1 MTGLEKITDQIQ
13 EEAKASAASRI
24 EAAQKEAD
32 EILAAAKDTCAA
44 MEAEAAE
51 KSAAMKVN
59 YEGRIKSSAEQQRRT
74 ALLRAK
80 QEIIAGVIEE
90 AYVALKEKDAKSYFL
105 TMEKILKTY
114 ALAEEGEIY
123 FSEEDLARM
132 PADFEKKI
140 KSAAKEKGGSLV
152 LKKEPKAI
160 PDGFVLVYGGVEEN
174 CTLRALFDAKKDKLQ
189 DKVNAILFL

>member
-13 EEAKASAASRI
+13 EEAKASAAQRL

-32 EILAAAKDTCAA
+32 AVLAEAKDACAA

-51 KSAAMKVN
+51 KNAAMKVN
-59 YEGRIKSSAEQQRRT
+59 YEGRVKSSAEQQRRT

-80 QEIIAGVIEE
+80 QEIIADVIEE
-90 AYVALKEKDAKSYFL
+90 AYVTLKKKDVQSYFL

-114 ALAEEGEIY
+114 ALAEDGEIY
-123 FSEEDLARM
+123 FSAEDLARM
-132 PADFEKKI
+132 PGDFEKKI
-140 KSAAKEKGGSLV
+140 TAAAKEKGGSLV

-160 PDGFVLVYGGVEEN
+160 ADGFVLVYGGVEEN
-174 CTLRALFDAKKDKLQ
+174 CTLKALFDAKKDELQ
-189 DKVNAILFL
+189 DKVNAILFS

>member
-13 EEAKASAASRI
+13 EEAKASAARRL

-32 EILAAAKDTCAA
+32 AVIAEAKDVCAA
-44 MEAEAAE
+44 METETAE
-51 KSAAMKVN
+51 KIAAMKVN

-80 QEIIAGVIEE
+80 QEIIAEVIEE
-90 AYVALKEKDAKSYFL
+90 ARLTLKKKDAQSYFL
-105 TMEKILKTY
+105 TLEKILKTY
-114 ALAEEGEIY
+114 ALAENGEIY
-123 FSEEDLARM
+123 FSAEDLARM

-140 KSAAKEKGGSLV
+140 KTAAKENGGSLV

-160 PDGFVLVYGGVEEN
+160 ADGFVLVYGGVEEN
-174 CTLRALFDAKKDKLQ
+174 CTLKALFDAKKDELQ
-189 DKVNAILFL
+189 DKVNAILFS

>member
-13 EEAKASAASRI
+13 EEAKASAAGRL

-32 EILAAAKDTCAA
+32 VILAEAKDACAA

-51 KSAAMKVN
+51 KNAAMKVN
-59 YEGRIKSSAEQQRRT
+59 YEGRVKSSAEQQRRT

-80 QEIIAGVIEE
+80 QEIIAEVIEE
-90 AYVALKEKDAKSYFL
+90 AYVTLKQKDVQSYFL

-114 ALAEEGEIY
+114 ALAEAGEIY
-123 FSEEDLARM
+123 FSAEDLARM
-132 PADFEKKI
+132 PGDFEKKI
-140 KSAAKEKGGSLV
+140 AAAAKEKGGSLV

-160 PDGFVLVYGGVEEN
+160 ADGFVLAYGGVEEN
-174 CTLRALFDAKKDKLQ
+174 CTLKALFDAKKDELQ
-189 DKVNAILFL
+189 DKVNAILFS

>member
-13 EEAKASAASRI
+13 EEAKASAARRL

-32 EILAAAKDTCAA
+32 AVIAEAKDVCAA
-44 MEAEAAE
+44 METETAE
-51 KSAAMKVN
+51 KIAAMKVN

-80 QEIIAGVIEE
+80 QEIIAEVIEE
-90 AYVALKEKDAKSYFL
+90 ARLTLKKKDAQSYFL
-105 TMEKILKTY
+105 TLEKILKTY
-114 ALAEEGEIY
+114 ALAENGEIY
-123 FSEEDLARM
+123 FSAEDLARL

-140 KSAAKEKGGSLV
+140 KTAAKEKGGSLV

-160 PDGFVLVYGGVEEN
+160 ADGFVLAYGGVEEN
-174 CTLRALFDAKKDKLQ
+174 CTLKALFDAKKDELQ
-189 DKVNAILFL
+189 DKVNAILFS

>member
-13 EEAKASAASRI
+13 EEAKASAARRL

-32 EILAAAKDTCAA
+32 AVIAEAKDVCAA
-44 MEAEAAE
+44 METETAE
-51 KSAAMKVN
+51 KIAAMKVN

-80 QEIIAGVIEE
+80 QEIIAEVIEE
-90 AYVALKEKDAKSYFL
+90 ARLTLKKKDAQSYFL
-105 TMEKILKTY
+105 TLEKILKTY
-114 ALAEEGEIY
+114 ALAENGEIY
-123 FSEEDLARM
+123 FSAEDLARM

-140 KSAAKEKGGSLV
+140 KTAAKEKGGSLV

-160 PDGFVLVYGGVEEN
+160 ADCFVLVYGGVEEN
-174 CTLRALFDAKKDKLQ
+174 CTLKALFDAKKDELQ
-189 DKVNAILFL
+189 DKVNAILFS

>member
-13 EEAKASAASRI
+13 EEAKASAARRL

-32 EILAAAKDTCAA
+32 AVIAEAKDVCAA
-44 MEAEAAE
+44 METETAE
-51 KSAAMKVN
+51 KIAAMKVN

-80 QEIIAGVIEE
+80 QEIIAEVIEE
-90 AYVALKEKDAKSYFL
+90 ARLTLKKKDAQSYFL
-105 TMEKILKTY
+105 TLEKILKTY
-114 ALAEEGEIY
+114 ALAENGEIY
-123 FSEEDLARM
+123 FSAEDLARM

-140 KSAAKEKGGSLV
+140 KTAAKEKGGSLV

-160 PDGFVLVYGGVEEN
+160 ADGFVLVYGGVEEN
-174 CTLRALFDAKKDKLQ
+174 CTLKALFDAKKDELQ
-189 DKVNAILFL
+189 DKVNAILFS

>member
-13 EEAKASAASRI
+13 EEAKASAARRL

-32 EILAAAKDTCAA
+32 AVLAEAKDACAA

-51 KSAAMKVN
+51 KTAAMKAN
-59 YEGRIKSSAEQQRRT
+59 YEGRVKSSAEQQRRT

-80 QEIIAGVIEE
+80 QEIIAEVIEE
-90 AYVALKEKDAKSYFL
+90 AYVTLKEKDVQSYFL

-114 ALAEEGEIY
+114 ALAEDGEIY
-123 FSEEDLARM
+123 FSSEDLARM

-140 KSAAKEKGGSLV
+140 KAAAKEKGGSLV

-160 PDGFVLVYGGVEEN
+160 ADGFVLVYGGVEEN
-174 CTLRALFDAKKDKLQ
+174 CTLKALFDAKKDELQ
-189 DKVNAILFL
+189 DKVNAILFS

>member
-13 EEAKASAASRI
+13 EEAKASAARRL

-32 EILAAAKDTCAA
+32 AVIAEAKDVCAA
-44 MEAEAAE
+44 METETAE
-51 KSAAMKVN
+51 KIAAMKVN

-80 QEIIAGVIEE
+80 QEIIAEVIEE
-90 AYVALKEKDAKSYFL
+90 ARLTLKKKDAQSYFL
-105 TMEKILKTY
+105 TLEKILKTY
-114 ALAEEGEIY
+114 ALAENGEIY
-123 FSEEDLARM
+123 FSAEDLARM

-140 KSAAKEKGGSLV
+140 KAAAKEKGGSLV

-160 PDGFVLVYGGVEEN
+160 ADGFVLVYGGVEEN
-174 CTLRALFDAKKDKLQ
+174 CTLKALFDAKKDELQ
-189 DKVNAILFL
+189 DKVNAILFS

>member
-13 EEAKASAASRI
+13 EEAKASAARRL

-32 EILAAAKDTCAA
+32 AVIAEAKDVCAA
-44 MEAEAAE
+44 METETAE
-51 KSAAMKVN
+51 KIAAMKVN

-80 QEIIAGVIEE
+80 QEIIAEVIEE
-90 AYVALKEKDAKSYFL
+90 ARLTLKKKDAQSYFL
-105 TMEKILKTY
+105 TLEKILKTY
-114 ALAEEGEIY
+114 ALAENGEIY
-123 FSEEDLARM
+123 FSAEDLARM

-140 KSAAKEKGGSLV
+140 KTAAKEKGGSLV

-160 PDGFVLVYGGVEEN
+160 ADGFVLVYGGVEEN
-174 CTLRALFDAKKDKLQ
+174 CTLKALFDAKKDMLQ
-189 DKVNAILFL
+189 DKVNAILFS

>member
-13 EEAKASAASRI
+13 EEAKASAARRL

-32 EILAAAKDTCAA
+32 AVIAEAKEVCAA
-44 MEAEAAE
+44 METETAE
-51 KSAAMKVN
+51 KIAAMKVN

-80 QEIIAGVIEE
+80 QEIIAEVIEE
-90 AYVALKEKDAKSYFL
+90 ARLTLKKKDAQSYFL
-105 TMEKILKTY
+105 TLEKILKTY
-114 ALAEEGEIY
+114 ALAENGEIY
-123 FSEEDLARM
+123 FSSEDLARM

-140 KSAAKEKGGSLV
+140 KTAAKEKGGSLV

-160 PDGFVLVYGGVEEN
+160 ADGFVLVYGGVEEN
-174 CTLRALFDAKKDKLQ
+174 CTLKALFDAKKDELQ
-189 DKVNAILFL
+189 DKVNAILFS

>member
-13 EEAKASAASRI
+13 EEAKASATQRL

-32 EILAAAKDTCAA
+32 AILAKAKEECAA
-44 MEAEAAE
+44 LEAEAAE
-51 KSAAMKVN
+51 KNAAMKVN

-80 QEIIAGVIEE
+80 QEIIADVIEE
-90 AYVALKEKDAKSYFL
+90 AYVALKEKDAQSYFL
-105 TMEKILKTY
+105 TMEKILQTY
-114 ALAEEGEIY
+114 VLAEEGEIY
-123 FSEEDLARM
+123 FSSEDLARM

-140 KSAAKEKGGSLV
+140 KTAAKEKGGSLV

-160 PDGFVLVYGGVEEN
+160 ADGFVLVYGGVEEN
-174 CTLRALFDAKKDKLQ
+174 CTLKALFDAKKDELQ
-189 DKVNAILFL
+189 DKVNAILFS